1 MLRLML
7 LRHAKAL
14 PQKAGA
20 DHARAL
26 APRGLSDAATLARA
40 LGGEPLIPDRIAVS
54 DARRTVETLRA
65 MQAAWPGHGLS
76 GALIDTDAGLY
87 HATSSSL
94 LTAVRHTPPGVKTLM
109 LIGHNPGIA
118 ELALSL
124 AGYGDRY
131 ALARMMQKF
140 PTCAL
145 AVLDF
150 DMETWKE
157 MAIRKGRLDRFVTP
171 ADFGG
176 EDGD

>member
-1 MLRLML
+1 MVAIPVEL
-7 LRHAKAL
+7 AA
-14 PQKAGA
+14 
-20 DHARAL
+20 ARAL
-26 APRGLSDAATLARA
+26 RTQA
-40 LGGEPLIPDRIAVS
+40 LLGPE
-54 DARRTVETLRA
+54 
-65 MQAAWPGHGLS
+65 W
-76 GALIDTDAGLY
+76 
-87 HATSSSL
+87 

-157 MAIRKGRLDRFVTP
+157 AAIRTGRLDRFVTP